1 MLCIAEYLLFY
12 FTLAVSK
19 AYSTL
24 SDPTRR
30 NHYDRFGEDGLRE
43 HVTSPADV
51 SPDDLFRMFFGD
63 GDRGVFFEDDG
74 RYCDV
79 NFTLVSYY

>member
-1 MLCIAEYLLFY
+1 M
-12 FTLAVSK
+12 SK

-24 SDPTRR
+24 SDRSRR
-30 NHYDRFGEDGLRE
+30 NHYDRFGEDGLQE
-43 HVTSPADV
+43 HTTSPADV

-74 RYCDV
+74 LFVHC
-79 NFTLVSYY
+79 SYNR